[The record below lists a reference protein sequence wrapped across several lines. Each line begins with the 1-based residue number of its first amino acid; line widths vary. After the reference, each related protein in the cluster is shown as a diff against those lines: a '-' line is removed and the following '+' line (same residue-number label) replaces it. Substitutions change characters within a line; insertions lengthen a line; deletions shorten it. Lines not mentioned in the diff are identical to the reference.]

1 MCTDGGVT
9 HCSVA
14 WVDDWTV
21 EKNWSSQLSRHV
33 SLRFSKLRVLGML
46 GQKELALIITKHKR
60 LWKKEKANINGKE
73 DLTITKQTKSLVQY
87 STCRL
92 FF

>member
-1 MCTDGGVT
+1 
-9 HCSVA
+9 
-14 WVDDWTV
+14 
-21 EKNWSSQLSRHV
+21 
-33 SLRFSKLRVLGML
+33 ML

-73 DLTITKQTKSLVQY
+73 DLTFTKQTKSLVQY
-87 STCRL
+87 STHAG

>member
-73 DLTITKQTKSLVQY
+73 DLTFTKQTKSLVQY
-87 STCRL
+87 SIGWRA
-92 FF
+92 